1 MMNIE
6 AIDLRE
12 AAAFI
17 AGQMRRFGARGSDE
31 ELAAFAQ
38 RALAADIAY
47 MRDVGADEEPDAY
60 DEDDACEA
68 ILAALEDE
76 DDATDEQAM
85 QTRLLLLNAFMEA
98 EALWRE
104 QEEDE

>member
-6 AIDLRE
+6 ATDLRE

-17 AGQMRRFGARGSDE
+17 AGQMRRFGASGDE
-31 ELAAFAQ
+31 IELTAFAR
-38 RALAADIAY
+38 RALTADIAY
-47 MRDVGADEEPDAY
+47 MREVGADEDPDMY

-104 QEEDE
+104 QGEDE